1 MDIKDN
7 SVEGLGK
14 KEESHRE
21 SLYNFREYIYY
32 YEEIWTLKAFFLVR
46 FQMEMSNRLL
56 ETGGKVILDI
66 KQVWT
71 CLNSVL
77 LL

>member
-7 SVEGLGK
+7 SVEGLGE

-32 YEEIWTLKAFFLVR
+32 YEEI
-46 FQMEMSNRLL
+46 
-56 ETGGKVILDI
+56 
-66 KQVWT
+66 
-71 CLNSVL
+71 
-77 LL
+77 

>member
-21 SLYNFREYIYY
+21 SLYNCREYIYHHDKNAVRKINIKDTSA
-32 YEEIWTLKAFFLVR
+32 EIL
-46 FQMEMSNRLL
+46 
-56 ETGGKVILDI
+56 GK
-66 KQVWT
+66 K
-71 CLNSVL
+71 
-77 LL
+77 